1 MSLSIFDKGVVCV
14 VLVIVLT
21 GRGTGWGR
29 ASRITEGTS
38 VSCFSPS
45 PPHAQ
50 AIPPLVLSDWVLNTG
65 LLAFKH
71 LEPQE
76 VILFAAWYTHV

>member
-1 MSLSIFDKGVVCV
+1 M

-21 GRGTGWGR
+21 GRGTGWGGAR
-29 ASRITEGTS
+29 RITEGTS

-50 AIPPLVLSDWVLNTG
+50 TIPPPSCIVLYWVLSTG
-65 LLAFKH
+65 LLTFKH

-76 VILFAAWYTHV
+76 VILFAAWYKHV